1 MLTVRVAASFTAEP
15 LAEVLRFWAGELAL
29 PMAIEF
35 APYGQVFQQLLDPGS
50 PLRTSRDGVNVVAV
64 RLTDIADPDGF
75 VAALRTAD
83 RRAGVPLVVALCP
96 DPPAAE
102 CSTPGTATRSTPDSA
117 ERVVRDGLA
126 GCAHLRLIGPAELA
140 GRYPVAEPHDAYADR
155 LGRVPYTP
163 EFFAALGTALARTVH
178 ALVTT
183 RPKVIVVDAD
193 NTLWN
198 GIVGED
204 GPGGVTVDRHRR
216 ALQQLLVD
224 QRDAGRL
231 LCLCSRNQPAD
242 VNAVLSGH
250 PDLLLRPEHLTAS
263 RVNWQPK
270 WENLRSL
277 AAELNLGLESFVFL
291 DDSPIEV
298 AEVRAACPEV
308 LSLTL
313 PSDSAEAAAF
323 LRHCWP
329 LDLDRVTDEDRE
341 RAARYEQEARRH
353 AWRERAMSLADFHAG
368 LELRVAVTPARPDQ
382 RERIAQLAQRTNQF
396 NLAPVRRDPLEPPA
410 PDLDWLVVTVADR
423 FGDYGLVG
431 VVGHTVDAEW
441 LRVDTFL
448 LSCRALGRGV
458 EHRMLAHLGE
468 LALDRGVSTVAL
480 ACLPTAR
487 NGPARTFLADVTAGT
502 PAEPVPG
509 QAGRVHYHR
518 LPASE
523 AAAVRHRPDATGEPS
538 GRGALGEPPGSG
550 VEPAAT
556 VMPAAPWAVVE
567 RIATMLAEPAAVRA
581 ALLAGNAPRAAT
593 ADDGPISW
601 ADSVDP
607 VEARVMA
614 IWTELLAV
622 APRTPSENFF
632 ALGGQSLQLVQFMA
646 RVREVFAV
654 ELPVELL
661 FTPTFTVAEVSREIR
676 ERQLAG
682 VDGAELTGL
691 IAELERLSD
700 AEIESLLAEED
711 A

>member
-50 PLRTSRDGVNVVAV
+50 PLRTGRDGVNVVAV
-64 RLTDIADPDGF
+64 RPTDIADPDGF

-83 RRAGVPLVVALCP
+83 QRAAAPLVLALCP
-96 DPPAAE
+96 DPP
-102 CSTPGTATRSTPDSA
+102 TAGRSTTDT
-117 ERVVRDGLA
+117 ERVVRDGLT
-126 GCAHLRLIGPAELA
+126 GGTRLRLRLIGPAELA
-140 GRYPVAEPHDAYADR
+140 DRYPVAEPHDAYADR

-216 ALQQLLVD
+216 AIQQLLVA
-224 QRDAGRL
+224 QRDTGRL

-242 VNAVLSGH
+242 VDAVLTGH
-250 PDLLLRPEHLTAS
+250 PDLPLRPEHLTAS

-270 WENLRSL
+270 SENLRSL

-291 DDSPIEV
+291 DDSPVEV

-308 LSLTL
+308 LALTL
-313 PSDSAEAAAF
+313 PSDSAAAAAF

-353 AWRERAMSLADFHAG
+353 AWRERGMLLADFHAG
-368 LELRVAVTPARPDQ
+368 LELRVDIAPARPDQ
-382 RERIAQLAQRTNQF
+382 RERVAQLAQRTNQF
-396 NLAPVRRDPLEPPA
+396 NLAPVRRDPLEPAA
-410 PDLDWLVVTVADR
+410 PDLDCLVVTVEDR

-431 VVGHTVDAEW
+431 VVGYTVDAEL

-458 EHRMLAHLGE
+458 EHRMLAHLGD
-468 LALDRGVSTVAL
+468 LALERGLSTVAL

-487 NGPARTFLADVTAGT
+487 NGPARTFLAEVTAGT
-502 PAEPVPG
+502 PAEPQPG
-509 QAGRVHYHR
+509 QADPVRYHR
-518 LPASE
+518 LPASV
-523 AAAVRHRPDATGEPS
+523 AAAVRHRPDATSEPP
-538 GRGALGEPPGSG
+538 GRDAIGEPPGSD
-550 VEPAAT
+550 VEP
-556 VMPAAPWAVVE
+556 VLPGPAAPWAMVE
-567 RIATMLAEPAAVRA
+567 RIATTLAEPAAVRA
-581 ALLAGNAPRAAT
+581 ALLAANAPSAGT
-593 ADDGPISW
+593 AGGDPVSW
-601 ADSVDP
+601 ADGVDP

-614 IWTELLAV
+614 IWAELLAV
-622 APRTPSENFF
+622 APRTPSDNFF

-646 RVREVFAV
+646 RVREMFAV

-661 FTPTFTVAEVSREIR
+661 FTPAFTVAEVSREIR

-700 AEIESLLAEED
+700 AEIESLLAEEG